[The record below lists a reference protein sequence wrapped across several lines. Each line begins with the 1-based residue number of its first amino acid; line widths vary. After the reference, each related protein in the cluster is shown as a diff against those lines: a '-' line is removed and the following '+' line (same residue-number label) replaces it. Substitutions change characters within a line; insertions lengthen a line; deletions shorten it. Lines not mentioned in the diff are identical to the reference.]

1 MKKHPEIHKILH
13 TPTHPF
19 KIDPNQNLDHLLKSM
34 EHISFQG
41 RNLAK
46 ALDVWKQMLKGKV
59 TIFLGLSGAL
69 IPAGFRKIMVYL
81 IKNRL
86 IDCLVSTGANLF
98 HDLHECLGYYHFIGD
113 PLANDVELKDKGID
127 RIYDTFA
134 SESEFRKSDD
144 WVSDL
149 FLFTLEQNKAYTTRE
164 FFYLMGKELSKI
176 SKKDGILTSA
186 YESKVP
192 IYCPAVADSSIGI
205 SIATYNRKFK
215 KKFLLDV
222 ITDVN
227 ETAEIVLNS
236 KETGVIYLGGGV
248 PKNFIQQAQVTASF
262 ILQDAE
268 LGHKYAIQITTDAPY
283 WGGLSG
289 CTFKEALSWG
299 KIHKKAKRVMV
310 YSDATI
316 AFPILVTALAQGVK
330 DLSKK
335 RKPPRFELEGEKL
348 GFKL

>member
-1 MKKHPEIHKILH
+1 MHKILT
-13 TPTHPF
+13 TPICPF
-19 KIDPNQNLDHLLKSM
+19 RVDPNQNIDQILKNM

-41 RNLAK
+41 RNLAR
-46 ALDVWKQMLKGKV
+46 ALDIWKQMLKGKV

-69 IPAGFRKIMVYL
+69 IPAGFREIMVYL
-81 IKNRL
+81 IKNRY

-98 HDLHECLGYYHFIGD
+98 HDLHECLGYYHFKGD

-134 SESEFRKSDD
+134 SEAEFRKTDD
-144 WVSDL
+144 WVSDI
-149 FLFTLEQNKAYTTRE
+149 FLFTLNQNKAYNTRE
-164 FFYLMGKELSKI
+164 FFYLMGKELSKV

-186 YESKVP
+186 YKAKVP

-215 KKFLLDV
+215 KRFLFDV
-222 ITDVN
+222 IADVN

-236 KETGVIYLGGGV
+236 KATGVIYLGGGV

-262 ILQDAE
+262 ILEDAE

-299 KIHKKAKRVMV
+299 KIHKKSMRVMI

-316 AFPILVTALAQGVK
+316 AFPFLVTALAKGAK
-330 DLSKK
+330 SLTKK
-335 RKPPRFELEGEKL
+335 RKPPQFKLDKERL
-348 GFKL
+348 GFKS